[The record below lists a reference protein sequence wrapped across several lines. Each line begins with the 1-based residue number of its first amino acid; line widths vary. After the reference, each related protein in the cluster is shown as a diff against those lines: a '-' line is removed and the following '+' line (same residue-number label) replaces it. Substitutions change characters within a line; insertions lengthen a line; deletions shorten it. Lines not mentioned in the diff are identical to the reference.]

1 MSELEIPDVHLN
13 DYEHD
18 LEDKRLICRNG
29 RIKHIN
35 EANEERHV
43 VTIPPE
49 KITSIRIDT
58 DHSETG
64 FRKLAAF
71 YFIVAVTFSS
81 ISYLFLQQGR
91 PLNVITGGSYA
102 ISLLSWYA
110 VISFATQDVGK
121 LLILTVD
128 TENDRY
134 LFISNFE
141 EGKFATVQSHLQES
155 VEGID
160 AQ

>member
-18 LEDKRLICRNG
+18 VENKRLICRNR

-35 EANEERHV
+35 EASEERHV

-49 KITSIRIDT
+49 KVTSIRVDT

-71 YFIVAVTFSS
+71 YFIVAVALSS

-91 PLNVITGGSYA
+91 PFNVITGGFYA
-102 ISLLSWYA
+102 SSLLSWYA

-141 EGKFATVQSHLQES
+141 EGKFATVQRHLQES

>member
-1 MSELEIPDVHLN
+1 MSELEIHDVHLN

-18 LEDKRLICRNG
+18 VEDKRLICRNG

-49 KITSIRIDT
+49 KITSIRVDT

-71 YFIVAVTFSS
+71 YFIVAVAFSS

-91 PLNVITGGSYA
+91 PLNVITGGFYA
-102 ISLLSWYA
+102 SSLLSWYA

-141 EGKFATVQSHLQES
+141 EGKFATVQRHLHES